1 MGRAQMLLAACAIT
15 MALLAGATTAVAS
28 ADTGDS
34 PASESTTDTASA
46 AGPDKTA
53 ENTVADTYSGD
64 ADRTA
69 GEPGDVGENTVGT
82 KESEDEQGDEQPVDD
97 ESGNNDNCDGGTV
110 NRLPQVLI
118 PEAPPVADLAPPPA
132 ELPPPAQELP
142 PLPADV
148 PPSEPDPVIVTV
160 AGPVA
165 SLSDGNGSPVMRMP
179 IILAPAAV
187 PPGLGASIAAR
198 ATLGL
203 IITSTP
209 RWAGEQAPSPR
220 HAPTSDPRLREVPT
234 SSGVVGKLGQV
245 PYRTGYNNE
254 AMPRIRLSE
263 MAVGALPGIVG
274 MMAMTAAGI
283 CLGHRQAMAA
293 HQLRTQGLD
302 RFLA

>member
-1 MGRAQMLLAACAIT
+1 MGRAEMLLAACAIT

-34 PASESTTDTASA
+34 PASDSTSDTASDV
-46 AGPDKTA
+46 GPDKTA

-82 KESEDEQGDEQPVDD
+82 KESEDEQGDEQPIDD
-97 ESGNNDNCDGGTV
+97 ESGNDNCDGGTV
-110 NRLPQVLI
+110 NRLPPMLI

-132 ELPPPAQELP
+132 ELPPLPQELP
-142 PLPADV
+142 PVPADV
-148 PPSEPDPVIVTV
+148 PPGEPDPVIVTV
-160 AGPVA
+160 AGPIA
-165 SLSDGNGSPVMRMP
+165 SLPDGNGSPVMRMP
-179 IILAPAAV
+179 IILAPTAA

-198 ATLGL
+198 GTLGP

-220 HAPTSDPRLREVPT
+220 HAPASDPRLREVTT
-234 SSGVVGKLGQV
+234 SSGIAGKPGQA
-245 PYRTGYNNE
+245 PQRTGYNNE
-254 AMPRIRLSE
+254 AMPRVRLSE
-263 MAVGALPGIVG
+263 MAAGALPGIAG
-274 MMAMTAAGI
+274 MMAMTAAGV

-293 HQLRTQGLD
+293 HQLQTRGLD